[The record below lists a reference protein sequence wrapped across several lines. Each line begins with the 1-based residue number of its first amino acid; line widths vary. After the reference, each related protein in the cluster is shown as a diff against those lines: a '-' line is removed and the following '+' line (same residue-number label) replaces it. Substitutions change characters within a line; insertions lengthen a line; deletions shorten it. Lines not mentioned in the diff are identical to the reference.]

1 MKKGNTELMIALKE
15 KEGVYLSSFMEL
27 EERLAASAPSWLH
40 EIRRAAMA
48 GFVEKGFPTTHQEEW
63 RNTNVTPIA
72 AVPFRPATTPW
83 PPPQGGGESVP
94 SLIRR
99 GRGVVAGASAES
111 WADRIGQLPLADLGC
126 PRLVFING
134 HFSRQLSTLEGLPKG
149 VKAGSLAEA
158 LASDGKTLERHLTRY
173 ATDYREHAFVALNTA
188 FLEEGA
194 LLEIPKGVVLEKP
207 IYLLYVSDP
216 SELPTVSYPRN
227 LIIAGRDSQA
237 SIVEGYISLGGVPRR
252 WETAATGA
260 GPEQRRSETTATGA
274 GSEQRRSQTAATGV
288 YFTNAVSEIAVG
300 EGAVLEYHRIQQES
314 ERAFHFG
321 RLQFHQERSSNL
333 ATHSI
338 ALGGAL
344 VREEVKAVL
353 DGEGAEATLNGLY
366 LVTGRQ
372 HIDNQTTLDHAQP
385 HCSSREVYKG
395 VLDGESSAVFNGKI
409 IVRKDAQKTDSK
421 QSNKNLLLSEKAIID
436 TKPALEIYADDVK
449 CTHGATIGQI
459 DPEAVFYL
467 RSRGIGR
474 QEARELLTF
483 AFANDVLER
492 IKYEPLRERLREGL
506 FARLGRGQRAEE
518 V

>member
-1 MKKGNTELMIALKE
+1 MIALKE
-15 KEGVYLSSFMEL
+15 TEGVYLSSFSEI
-27 EERLAASAPSWLH
+27 EERLAAGGPSWLH
-40 EIRRAAMA
+40 EIRRAAIESFA
-48 GFVEKGFPTTHQEEW
+48 EKGFPTTRQEEW
-63 RNTNVTPIA
+63 RNTNVAPIA
-72 AVPFRPATTPW
+72 SVPFQPATTPW
-83 PPPQGGGESVP
+83 E
-94 SLIRR
+94 R
-99 GRGVVAGASAES
+99 GRPFAPLRAGSAGTAAGRACPERSEGTPALPSESAAAASLAE
-111 WADRIGQLPLADLGC
+111 RISQRPLADLGC

-134 HFSRQLSTLEGLPKG
+134 RFSKQLSTLEALPKG
-149 VKAGSLAEA
+149 VRAGSLAEA
-158 LASDGKTLERHLTRY
+158 LAGDGKTLERYLTRY
-173 ATDYREHAFVALNTA
+173 ATDYTEHAFVALNTA
-188 FLEEGA
+188 FIEDGA
-194 LLEIPKGVVLEKP
+194 FLEIPKGTVLEKP
-207 IYLLYVSDP
+207 VYLLYISDANG
-216 SELPTVSYPRN
+216 LPTVSYARN
-227 LIIAGRDSQA
+227 LIIAERESQA
-237 SIVEGYISLGGVPRR
+237 TVVEGYISSSAGTLADAGTSPGKSTGKIAYVTDIGKSAR
-252 WETAATGA
+252 ATND
-260 GPEQRRSETTATGA
+260 
-274 GSEQRRSQTAATGV
+274 GV
-288 YFTNAVSEIAVG
+288 YFTNTVSEIALG

-321 RLQFHQERSSNL
+321 RLQFHQERSSSL

-366 LVTGRQ
+366 VVSGRQ

-395 VLDGESSAVFNGKI
+395 VLDGESTAVFNGKI

-449 CTHGATIGQI
+449 CTHGATVGQI

-474 QEARELLTF
+474 QEARDLLTY
-483 AFANDVLER
+483 AFANDLLER

-506 FARLGRGQRAEE
+506 FARLARGQGAEE
-518 V
+518 G

>member
-1 MKKGNTELMIALKE
+1 MGMKKGNIELMTGLKE
-15 KEGVYLSSFMEL
+15 KEGVYLSSFLEF

-40 EIRRAAMA
+40 GIRRAAMES
-48 GFVEKGFPTTHQEEW
+48 FSEKGFPTTHQEDW
-63 RNTNVTPIA
+63 RNTNLAALA
-72 AVPFRPATTPW
+72 AVPFQPATTPW
-83 PPPQGGGESVP
+83 PPPQGGGEVP
-94 SLIRR
+94 SSLVRR
-99 GRGVVAGASAES
+99 GEGVV
-111 WADRIGQLPLADLGC
+111 DRITQLPLADLGC
-126 PRLVFING
+126 PKLVFING
-134 HFSRQLSTLEGLPKG
+134 RFSPQLSTLGDLPRG
-149 VKAGSLAEA
+149 VKVSSLAEA
-158 LASDGKTLERHLTRY
+158 LESDGRTLERHLVSY
-173 ATDYREHAFVALNTA
+173 AADYREHAFVALNTA
-188 FLEEGA
+188 FLEDGA
-194 LLEIPKGVVLEKP
+194 FLEIPKGVVLQQP

-216 SELPTVSYPRN
+216 VGRPTVSYPRN
-227 LIIAGRDSQA
+227 LIIAGRECQA
-237 SIVEGYISLGGVPRR
+237 TIIEGYLWGG
-252 WETAATGA
+252 TGTLACGATSIERDTGKSA
-260 GPEQRRSETTATGA
+260 CATD
-274 GSEQRRSQTAATGV
+274 GV
-288 YFTNAVSEIAVG
+288 YFTNAVSEIEVG
-300 EGAVLEYHRIQQES
+300 EGAVIEYHRLQQES
-314 ERAFHFG
+314 QRAFHFG
-321 RLQFHQERSSNL
+321 RLQFHQGRSSNL

-366 LVTGRQ
+366 VIAGHQ

-474 QEARELLTF
+474 KEARELLTY
-483 AFANDVLER
+483 AFGNDILER
-492 IKYEPLRERLREGL
+492 IKYEPLR
-506 FARLGRGQRAEE
+506 ARLEQSLSSSLARGQRAEE
-518 V
+518 A

>member
-1 MKKGNTELMIALKE
+1 MTALKE
-15 KEGVYLSSFMEL
+15 TEAVYLSSFSEI
-27 EERLAASAPSWLH
+27 EERLAGTAPSWLH
-40 EIRRAAMA
+40 GIRKAAIESFA
-48 GFVEKGFPTTHQEEW
+48 EKGFPTTRQEEW
-63 RNTNVTPIA
+63 RNTNVAPIA
-72 AVPFRPATTPW
+72 AVPFQPAVTSLERGHSFASLRTGSARTPAGRM
-83 PPPQGGGESVP
+83 PAV
-94 SLIRR
+94 LI
-99 GRGVVAGASAES
+99 
-111 WADRIGQLPLADLGC
+111 DQLPLADLGC

-134 HFSRQLSTLEGLPKG
+134 SFSKQLSTLEALPKD

-158 LASDGKTLERHLTRY
+158 LAGGGKTLERHLTRY
-173 ATDYREHAFVALNTA
+173 AADYREHAFVALNTA
-188 FLEEGA
+188 FLAGGA
-194 LLEIPKGVVLEKP
+194 FLEIPKGVVLEKP
-207 IYLLYVSDP
+207 IYLLYVSEA
-216 SELPTVSYPRN
+216 SGLPMVAYPRN
-227 LIIAGRDSQA
+227 LIIAGRESQA
-237 SIVEGYISLGGVPRR
+237 TIIEGYVGM
-252 WETAATGA
+252 EAAPLVEPPGA
-260 GPEQRRSETTATGA
+260 GTLADE
-274 GSEQRRSQTAATGV
+274 GV
-288 YFTNAVSEIAVG
+288 YFTNAVSEIALG
-300 EGAVLEYHRIQQES
+300 EGAVIEYQRIQQES

-321 RLQFHQERSSNL
+321 RLQFHQERSSSL

-338 ALGGAL
+338 AFGGAL

-366 LVTGRQ
+366 VVGGRQ

-395 VLDGESSAVFNGKI
+395 ILDGESAAVFNGKI

-474 QEARELLTF
+474 QEARDLLTY

-506 FARLGRGQRAEE
+506 FARLARGQRVEE
-518 V
+518 G